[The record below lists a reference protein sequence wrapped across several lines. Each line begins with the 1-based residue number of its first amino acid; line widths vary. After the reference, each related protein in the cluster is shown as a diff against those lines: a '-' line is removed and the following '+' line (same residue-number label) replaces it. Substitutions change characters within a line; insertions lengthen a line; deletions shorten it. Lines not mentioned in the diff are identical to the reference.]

1 MFQLSLVDHIRLSF
15 AHVVCSQA
23 AHARMAEQLSVRA
36 WWTKLVT
43 MVVLGLATA
52 ACLLALETGRGVQI
66 AGAVL
71 AACAFVLY
79 GISLTLDFEPR
90 VYAHRSCAARLWL
103 LCEKYRALLAEV
115 HDGLIDHAA
124 VTERRDALMREVQ
137 AVYEHAPPAD
147 RDAYQVARKALSTT
161 EEASFS
167 EDEIDQMLPASLRQ
181 AGKAAT

>member
-23 AHARMAEQLSVRA
+23 AHERMAEQLSVRA

-43 MVVLGLATA
+43 LALLGLATA
-52 ACLLALETGRGVQI
+52 ATLLALQAGRPFQI

-71 AACAFVLY
+71 AASAFVLY
-79 GISLTLDFEPR
+79 GISLTVDFEPR

-124 VTERRDALMREVQ
+124 VTERRDGLMREVQ
-137 AVYEHAPPAD
+137 AVYEHAPSAD
-147 RDAYQVARKALSTT
+147 REAYQVARKALSAT
-161 EEASFS
+161 EEANFS

-181 AGKAAT
+181 AGKAST